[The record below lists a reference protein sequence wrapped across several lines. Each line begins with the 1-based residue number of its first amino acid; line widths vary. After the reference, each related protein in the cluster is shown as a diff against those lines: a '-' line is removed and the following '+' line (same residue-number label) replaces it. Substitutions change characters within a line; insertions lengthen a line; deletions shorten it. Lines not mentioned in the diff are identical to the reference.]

1 MLRDLPL
8 PDGDPDIDVQ
18 RSAKHRIC
26 RVYVFH
32 NGAYPPTLRPSSFT
46 VNWKSNPLTNSWT
59 DGEGGRRGG
68 KRAFSHETTI
78 LPWYRLAISYR
89 CCDESFAFR
98 RGEEIPE
105 FLRDK
110 GKQRPRMVSLF
121 RFENSFTKEEERN
134 GRENVERTW
143 NVVLLTIHD
152 REIFIFSVELGMV
165 TFEIEGNFKMRRVKL
180 QGKRIERERKGT
192 I

>member
-32 NGAYPPTLRPSSFT
+32 NGAYPPTLRSSSFT

-59 DGEGGRRGG
+59 DGGRGRGG

>member
-1 MLRDLPL
+1 
-8 PDGDPDIDVQ
+8 
-18 RSAKHRIC
+18 
-26 RVYVFH
+26 
-32 NGAYPPTLRPSSFT
+32 
-46 VNWKSNPLTNSWT
+46 
-59 DGEGGRRGG
+59 
-68 KRAFSHETTI
+68 
-78 LPWYRLAISYR
+78 
-89 CCDESFAFR
+89 
-98 RGEEIPE
+98 
-105 FLRDK
+105 
-110 GKQRPRMVSLF
+110 MVSLF

>member
-32 NGAYPPTLRPSSFT
+32 NGAYPPTLRSSSFT

-59 DGEGGRRGG
+59 DGGRGRGG

-89 CCDESFAFR
+89 CCDKSFAFR

>member
-1 MLRDLPL
+1 METP
-8 PDGDPDIDVQ
+8 I
-18 RSAKHRIC
+18 SMC
-26 RVYVFH
+26 REARNTGFVVYMSFTME
-32 NGAYPPTLRPSSFT
+32 PILLLSSFT

-59 DGEGGRRGG
+59 DGGRGRGG

>member
-59 DGEGGRRGG
+59 DGGRGRGG